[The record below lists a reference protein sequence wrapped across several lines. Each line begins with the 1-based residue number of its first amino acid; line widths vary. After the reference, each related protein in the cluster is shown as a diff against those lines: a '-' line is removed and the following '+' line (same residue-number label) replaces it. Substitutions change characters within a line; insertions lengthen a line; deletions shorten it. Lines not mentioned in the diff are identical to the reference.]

1 MNSSRQKLRH
11 RPTGLAG
18 LDLFAIADAVR
29 LSSTPTAAWKK
40 ISGQLSAHGLTRTA
54 LHADLP
60 RDAPN
65 PFAEAA
71 GGQQFGQ
78 VWNAAHDRRIRT
90 YPGDIRQSRSS
101 DLRHIRPTLM
111 YLGLSRKPM
120 WIEHGKVIG
129 RGADTAFAP
138 LCRVMIEHFGQ
149 HQALALPLCDPA
161 TGRISM
167 LSVWG
172 DEPHRDLPDF
182 LAANQGALHMAGL
195 YFYGMFSA
203 RWRSA
208 RLETSLSARE
218 HQVLERIA
226 AGEQVARIADL
237 LGISERSVH
246 EYVARARRKLGAKS
260 RSEAV
265 AKALIMGL
273 IEP

>member
-1 MNSSRQKLRH
+1 MKPSRQKSRH
-11 RPTGLAG
+11 GQANLAG

-29 LSSTPTAAWKK
+29 VSPSPAAAWQM
-40 ISGQLSAHGLTRTA
+40 ISAQLSAQGLTRTA
-54 LHADLP
+54 VHVDLP
-60 RDAPN
+60 LDTPN

-71 GGQQFGQ
+71 GGQQFGE
-78 VWNAAHDRRIRT
+78 VWDTSHDRRIRT
-90 YPGDIRQSRSS
+90 YQGDIRRASSR

-120 WIEHGKVIG
+120 WIEHVKVIE

-138 LCRVMIEHFGQ
+138 LCRVMVEHFGQ

-172 DEPHRDLPDF
+172 DEPRRDLPDF
-182 LAANQGALHMAGL
+182 LAANLGALHMAGL

-203 RWRSA
+203 RWRGA
-208 RLETSLSARE
+208 RLERSLSARE